1 VLTMQPPTL
10 RTVLAAAVPVGVVV
24 SATVVWQSTSAAFTA
39 STDNAGNSWQSGTV
53 VLTDSDSGAALFT
66 TTDDGALKPGSTR
79 SRCIQVDYTG
89 DLDAD
94 IRLYVTAPEST
105 TDGTPAPVVKSLDPY
120 LLMTVERGADITDG
134 STLAG
139 DCTGFTPS
147 TVLFTD
153 TTRTMAQLKTH
164 GDYDSGLRVG
174 TTPVSQDTHL
184 TFKIAYLV
192 EDDNAAQDAE
202 SKATFVWEAHNS

>member
-53 VLTDSDSGAALFT
+53 VLTDSDNGSALFT
-66 TTDDGALKPGSTR
+66 SGSDGPLKPGDSA

-94 IRLYVTAPEST
+94 IQLYVTTPAST

-120 LLMTVERGADITDG
+120 LVMTVEQGADVTDG
-134 STLAG
+134 STLDPDCAG
-139 DCTGFTPS
+139 FVPQADVFPGAS
-147 TVLFTD
+147 
-153 TTRTMAQLKTH
+153 MQELKTH
-164 GDYDSGLRVG
+164 GDYEHGLSVG
-174 TTPVSQDTHL
+174 TAVPQGTHL
-184 TFKIAYLV
+184 TFKITYLV
-192 EDDNAAQDAE
+192 EDDNAAQDAQ
-202 SKATFVWEAHNS
+202 SKATFVWEARNS

>member
-94 IRLYVTAPEST
+94 IQLYVT
-105 TDGTPAPVVKSLDPY
+105 TPPPPPGPVVKSLDPY
-120 LLMTVERGADITDG
+120 LLMTVERGADVTDG
-134 STLAG
+134 STLAA

-153 TTRTMAQLKTH
+153 APRTMAQLKTH
-164 GDYDSGLRVG
+164 GDYTHGLSVG
-174 TTPVSQDTHL
+174 TAVPQDTHL
-184 TFKIAYLV
+184 TFRITYLV